1 LFHQNETIMK
11 RLSNISPFIL
21 LLVPIFIMMLLT
33 LSNTSTK
40 AVNDQVVLKTTNSS
54 SLVKVTTE
62 PGK

>member
-1 LFHQNETIMK
+1 MK

-33 LSNTSTK
+33 LSNTNNKTE
-40 AVNDQVVLKTTNSS
+40 NDQVALKTTNSS
-54 SLVKVTTE
+54 LVKAATE